1 MTLPLTP
8 DTLKAAYDYLA
19 TTPPFSKWNMPDSDD
34 VKFVVA
40 RSPTHHGWWDK
51 KRWAKKHLIAISRAK
66 VGHTTTLLATVAH
79 EMLHVHQREAG
90 METRGEHN
98 AAFRRLAARVCRF
111 HGFDEKVF

>member
-34 VKFVVA
+34 VRFRVTRHKDRFGHYCRVGGKHEIVV
-40 RSPTHHGWWDK
+40 STH
-51 KRWAKKHLIAISRAK
+51 L
-66 VGHTTTLLATVAH
+66 VGRTDGLMQTMAH
-79 EMLHVHQREAG
+79 EMVHLHQAEAC
-90 METRGEHN
+90 METPAQHN
-98 AAFRRLAARVCRF
+98 AAFRRLASAVCRF